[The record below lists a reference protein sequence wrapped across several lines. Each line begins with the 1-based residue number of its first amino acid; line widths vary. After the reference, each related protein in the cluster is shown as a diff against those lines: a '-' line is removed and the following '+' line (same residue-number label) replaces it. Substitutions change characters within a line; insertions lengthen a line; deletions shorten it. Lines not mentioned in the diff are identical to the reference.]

1 MNRSESARDKWARII
16 DEQQRSELAV
26 SAFCRRRS
34 VPASSFFAWRRK
46 LAGHRARKFV
56 EVAVARR
63 VDGATDA
70 ADGRRAGGVTIELGG
85 GRRRVTV
92 TRPFDR
98 ELLLN
103 VIDTLEGKPST
114 LEGKPSTLER
124 RP

>member
-1 MNRSESARDKWARII
+1 MNQSESARDKWARII

-26 SAFCRRRS
+26 SAFCRQRS

-46 LAGHRARKFV
+46 LAECRARKFV
-56 EVAVARR
+56 EVAVAQR
-63 VDGATDA
+63 VDDASDATD
-70 ADGRRAGGVTIELGG
+70 GERAGGVTIELGSG
-85 GRRRVTV
+85 LRRVTV

-103 VIDTLEGKPST
+103 VIDTLE
-114 LEGKPSTLER
+114 R

>member
-1 MNRSESARDKWARII
+1 MNQSESARDKWARII
-16 DEQQRSELAV
+16 DEQQRSELTV

-46 LAGHRARKFV
+46 LAGRGASQFV
-56 EVAVARR
+56 EVAVAHP

-70 ADGRRAGGVTIELGG
+70 ARGGRGGGVTIELGG

-98 ELLLN
+98 DLLLS
-103 VIDTLEGKPST
+103 VIDTLEGKPAA
-114 LEGKPSTLER
+114 LEDEASMLER
-124 RP
+124 RS

>member
-1 MNRSESARDKWARII
+1 M
-16 DEQQRSELAV
+16 
-26 SAFCRRRS
+26 
-34 VPASSFFAWRRK
+34 
-46 LAGHRARKFV
+46 
-56 EVAVARR
+56 EVAVAQR

-70 ADGRRAGGVTIELGG
+70 AADGERPGGVTIELGG

-103 VIDTLEGKPST
+103 VIDTLEGKPSM
-114 LEGKPSTLER
+114 LEGKPSMLER